1 VDSNTDDLAA
11 FLDRAWNNASDNANS
26 LLDQLSIEQQAALNY
41 IAPVGSIMSV
51 SKNSTSQSS
60 GGYNPGNLT
69 LRQVVGIWT
78 KLIQLYSDV
87 QSRIVSAAACDSVAL
102 PAGFDFDGPVYRVM
116 KSMLTVSGRVAT
128 SPDLRDLR
136 VPLSRTET
144 EEFDV
149 VGYNP

>member
-1 VDSNTDDLAA
+1 MDSNTDDLAA
-11 FLDRAWNNASDNANS
+11 FLDRAWNNASDQANS
-26 LLDQLSIEQQAALNY
+26 LLAQLSIEQQAALDY

-69 LRQVVGIWT
+69 LRQVVAIWT

-87 QSRIVSAAACDSVAL
+87 QARIVASAKFESVVL
-102 PAGFDFDGPVYRVM
+102 PAGFDFDGPIYQIM
-116 KSMLTVSGRVAT
+116 KSMITISGRVAT

-144 EEFDV
+144 REFDV
-149 VGYNP
+149 VGYDP

>member
-1 VDSNTDDLAA
+1 MDSNTDDLAA
-11 FLDRAWNNASDNANS
+11 FLDRAWNNASDQANS
-26 LLDQLSIEQQAALNY
+26 LLEQLSIEQQSALNY

-69 LRQVVGIWT
+69 LRQVVAIWT
-78 KLIQLYSDV
+78 KLIQLYNDV
-87 QSRIVSAAACDSVAL
+87 RARIVSAAAYESVAL
-102 PAGFDFDGPVYRVM
+102 SAGFDFDGPVYQVM
-116 KSMLTVSGRVAT
+116 KSTLTVSGRVAT

-144 EEFDV
+144 TEFDV

>member
-11 FLDRAWNNASDNANS
+11 FLDRAWNNAKDGANA
-26 LLDQLSIEQQAALNY
+26 LPEQLSIEQQAALNF
-41 IAPVGSIMSV
+41 IAPIGSVISV

-78 KLIQLYSDV
+78 KLIELYDEV
-87 QSRIVSAAACDSVAL
+87 KARIVSAAACDSVVL
-102 PAGFDFDGPVYRVM
+102 PDGFDFDGPVYQVM
-116 KSMLTVSGRVAT
+116 KSTLKVSGRVAT

-144 EEFDV
+144 LEFNV
-149 VGYNP
+149 VGYIP